1 MPAKAS
7 RSLEDGSNRND
18 EWPEFTEEREEK
30 GFAGFDFRARLP
42 KWLTAAL
49 KMVLLEPDLA
59 AEQHRLPH
67 FVGFEVE
74 TGSVRS

>member
-7 RSLEDGSNRND
+7 RSLEDGSNRNGGR
-18 EWPEFTEEREEK
+18 PEFTEEREEK

-42 KWLTAAL
+42 KWLTAAH
-49 KMVLLEPDLA
+49 KKALLEPDLA
-59 AEQHRLPH
+59 RLPH